1 MSAGVEQTSIRRRLQ
16 RSALLAVLL
25 GYGLLLLVTVQL
37 FQQQRNQRQLSTMQ
51 RAERLLRSNVALAG
65 QPQRLQRLVG
75 PFSSANLA
83 LWGHPVGQKSVS
95 PALMDPSED
104 LRQRAEQLVQNQ
116 SRPQLFRDRN
126 SSYMI
131 TSRVM
136 TLNGNAFRL
145 YLLEDVSDEVA
156 LQHQLNG
163 LLLLA
168 AVLAAVLSALL
179 NRRGIDRA
187 FQPLTRLGD
196 SLQAFQANPLKHQAI
211 EPDQL
216 PLELKPLA
224 VAVHELSDR
233 LSDSLKRQQ
242 QFASSV
248 SHELRNPITII
259 GGYNRRLMR
268 HADNLTDDQRRQLLI
283 VQDEIRRLGQLLTD
297 LVASTRAEISSQSL
311 DCQPLCIAD
320 LVQQAIALVEASAQS
335 RIVVISP
342 EGVDSQS
349 VEVFADRDAVLQC
362 LVHLINNACQYSS
375 PSSPVELGCLCQ
387 AERVVL
393 QVRDHGPGVPM
404 EERELVFDRFR
415 RGRNSVESSGSGI
428 GLALVQTLIASMG
441 GSVSIDDAEGGGA
454 VFRLALRRCA
464 SPVPQ
469 VHPPH
474 H

>member
-1 MSAGVEQTSIRRRLQ
+1 MSTGVDHSSIRRRLQ
-16 RSALLAVLL
+16 RSSVLAVLL
-25 GYGLLLLVTVQL
+25 GYGLLVLVTFQL
-37 FQQQRNQRQLSTMQ
+37 FKQQRNQRQLTTMN
-51 RAERLLRSNVALAG
+51 RAERLLRSNVAVAG
-65 QPQRLQRLVG
+65 QPQQLQRLFG
-75 PFSSANLA
+75 AFSSSNLA
-83 LWGHPVGQKSVS
+83 LWGHPAGQKSVS
-95 PALMDPSED
+95 PALIDPSED
-104 LRQRAEQLVQNQ
+104 LRQRAEQLAQNQ

-126 SSYMI
+126 SSFMV

-136 TLNGNAFRL
+136 TLNGNSFRL

-168 AVLAAVLSALL
+168 ALLAAVLSALL

-187 FQPLTRLGD
+187 LQLLTRFGD
-196 SLQAFQANPLKHQAI
+196 SLKPFQSNPLQHQAI

-224 VAVHELSDR
+224 VALHELSVR
-233 LSDSLKRQQ
+233 LSDSFQRQQ

-268 HADNLTDDQRRQLLI
+268 HADNLTDDQRRQLRI
-283 VQDEIRRLGQLLTD
+283 VEDEIRRLGQLLTD
-297 LVASTRAEISSQSL
+297 LVAITRAEISSQSL

-320 LVQQAIALVEASAQS
+320 LVQQAIALVEPSAQP
-335 RIVVISP
+335 RIVVIPP

-349 VEVFADRDAVLQC
+349 IEVFADRDAVLQC
-362 LVHLINNACQYSS
+362 LVHLINNACQYS
-375 PSSPVELGCLCQ
+375 PPASPVELGCLCQ

-404 EERELVFDRFR
+404 EERELVFERFR
-415 RGRNSVESSGSGI
+415 RGGNSVESSGSGI
-428 GLALVQTLIASMG
+428 GLALVQTLITSMG

-454 VFRLALRRCA
+454 VFGLAFRRCA
-464 SPVPQ
+464 SPAPQ
-469 VHPPH
+469 AHPPH

>member
-16 RSALLAVLL
+16 RTALLAMLL
-25 GYGLLLLVTVQL
+25 GYGVLLLVTVQL
-37 FQQQRNQRQLSTMQ
+37 FKQQRQQRQLITIQ
-51 RAERLLRSNVALAG
+51 RAERLLRSNVVVAG
-65 QPQRLQRLVG
+65 QPQQLQRL
-75 PFSSANLA
+75 FSSFSNSNLM
-83 LWGHPVGQKSVS
+83 LWGHFAAQQSADA
-95 PALMDPSED
+95 ALMHPSAD
-104 LRQRAEQLVQNQ
+104 LRQRAEQLAQHQ
-116 SRPQLFRDRN
+116 SRPQLFRYR
-126 SSYMI
+126 SSNYMI
-131 TSRVM
+131 TSSVM
-136 TLNGNAFRL
+136 TLNGNPFRL
-145 YLLEDVSDEVA
+145 YLLENVSAEVA
-156 LQHQLNG
+156 LQRQLNA
-163 LLLLA
+163 LLLLG
-168 AVLAAVLSALL
+168 AVLAALLSALL

-196 SLQAFQANPLKHQAI
+196 SLKAFQSNSLQHQAI

-224 VAVHELSDR
+224 FAVNDLRDR
-233 LSDSLKRQQ
+233 LADSFERQQ

-283 VQDEIRRLGQLLTD
+283 VGDEIRRLGQLLTD
-297 LVASTRAEISSQSL
+297 LVAMTRAEISSQNL

-335 RIVVISP
+335 RIVVIPS

-362 LVHLINNACQYSS
+362 LVHLINNACQYS
-375 PSSPVELGCLCQ
+375 PSASPVELGCFCQ
-387 AERVVL
+387 ADRVVL
-393 QVRDHGPGVPM
+393 QVRGHGPGVPM
-404 EERELVFDRFR
+404 EERELVFERFR
-415 RGRNSVESSGSGI
+415 RGSNSDGSPGSGI
-428 GLALVQTLIASMG
+428 GLAVVKTLVASMG

-454 VFRLALRRCA
+454 VFVLGFRRCA
-464 SPVPQ
+464 SPAPEA
-469 VHPPH
+469 HPPH

>member
-1 MSAGVEQTSIRRRLQ
+1 
-16 RSALLAVLL
+16 
-25 GYGLLLLVTVQL
+25 
-37 FQQQRNQRQLSTMQ
+37 
-51 RAERLLRSNVALAG
+51 
-65 QPQRLQRLVG
+65 
-75 PFSSANLA
+75 
-83 LWGHPVGQKSVS
+83 
-95 PALMDPSED
+95 MDPSED
-104 LRQRAEQLVQNQ
+104 LRQRAEQLFQSQ
-116 SRPQLFRDRN
+116 SRPQLFRNRS

-136 TLNGNAFRL
+136 TLNGNPFRL
-145 YLLEDVSDEVA
+145 YLLEDVSAEVA
-156 LQHQLNG
+156 FQRQLNA

-168 AVLAAVLSALL
+168 ALVAALLSALL
-179 NRRGIDRA
+179 SRRGIDRA
-187 FQPLTRLGD
+187 LQPLTRLRD
-196 SLQAFQANPLKHQAI
+196 LLKAFQSNPLQYQAI

-268 HADNLTDDQRRQLLI
+268 RADNLTDDQRRQLLI
-283 VQDEIRRLGQLLTD
+283 VEDEIRRLGQLLTD
-297 LVASTRAEISSQSL
+297 LVAITRAEISSQNL
-311 DCQPLCIAD
+311 DCQPLRLAD
-320 LVQQAIALVEASAQS
+320 LVQQAIALVEPSAQS
-335 RIVVISP
+335 RIVVIPP
-342 EGVDSQS
+342 EAGDPQS
-349 VEVFADRDAVLQC
+349 IEVFADRDAVLQC
-362 LVHLINNACQYSS
+362 FVHLINNACQYS
-375 PSSPVELGCLCQ
+375 PPASPVELGYLFQ

-404 EERELVFDRFR
+404 EERELVFERFR
-415 RGRNSVESSGSGI
+415 RGSNSAETPGSGI

-454 VFRLALRRCA
+454 AFGVALRRYA
-464 SPVPQ
+464 SPAPQ
-469 VHPPH
+469 AHPPH

>member
-1 MSAGVEQTSIRRRLQ
+1 MSTLVEQTSIRRQLERTG
-16 RSALLAVLL
+16 LLAVLT
-25 GYGLLLLVTVQL
+25 GYGLLLLVNVQL
-37 FQQQRNQRQLSTMQ
+37 FQQQRNQRQMITMQ
-51 RAERLLRSNVALAG
+51 RAERLLRSNVAVAG
-65 QPQRLQRLVG
+65 QPQKLQRLLSS
-75 PFSSANLA
+75 FSSSKLA
-83 LWGHPVGQKSVS
+83 LWGHFADQQSVDA
-95 PALMDPSED
+95 ALMDPSAD
-104 LRQRAEQLVQNQ
+104 LRQRAEQLAQNP
-116 SRPQLFRDRN
+116 SRPQLFRNR
-126 SSYMI
+126 SGSYMI
-131 TSRVM
+131 TSRALE
-136 TLNGNAFRL
+136 LNGNPFRL
-145 YLLEDVSDEVA
+145 YLLDDVSAEVA
-156 LQHQLNG
+156 FQRQLNA

-168 AVLAAVLSALL
+168 AVLAALLSVLL
-179 NRRGIDRA
+179 NRRGIQRA
-187 FQPLTRLGD
+187 LQPLTRLGD
-196 SLQAFQANPLKHQAI
+196 TLKTFRSNSLQHQAI

-224 VAVHELSDR
+224 FAVNDLRDR
-233 LSDSLKRQQ
+233 LADSCQRQQ

-297 LVASTRAEISSQSL
+297 LVAITRAEISSQSL

-335 RIVVISP
+335 RIVVIPS

-362 LVHLINNACQYSS
+362 LVHLINNACQYS
-375 PSSPVELGCLCQ
+375 PPASPVELGCLYQ
-387 AERVVL
+387 EERVVL

-404 EERELVFDRFR
+404 EERELVFERFR

-454 VFRLALRRCA
+454 VFGLALRRCA
-464 SPVPQ
+464 SPAPQ
-469 VHPPH
+469 AHPPH

>member
-37 FQQQRNQRQLSTMQ
+37 FQQQRNQRQLTTMQ

-65 QPQRLQRLVG
+65 QPRRLQRLVG

-136 TLNGNAFRL
+136 TLNGNSFRL

-168 AVLAAVLSALL
+168 ALLAAVLSALL

-187 FQPLTRLGD
+187 VQPLTRLGD

-297 LVASTRAEISSQSL
+297 LVAITRAEISSQSL

-335 RIVVISP
+335 RIVVIPP

-349 VEVFADRDAVLQC
+349 VGVFADRDAVLQC
-362 LVHLINNACQYSS
+362 LVHLINNACQYS
-375 PSSPVELGCLCQ
+375 PPASPVEVGYLCQ

-393 QVRDHGPGVPM
+393 QVRDHGPGVP
-404 EERELVFDRFR
+404 EAERELVFERFR

-454 VFRLALRRCA
+454 VFGLALRRCA
-464 SPVPQ
+464 SPAPQ
-469 VHPPH
+469 AHPPH